1 MDHFFF
7 GKHKFTV
14 LHGKDGSRWLVG
26 RELCD
31 FLELNNISNAL
42 SKLPDDCKQ
51 KVVIEAF
58 KSKGRGWDNGKRTNV
73 SDGGGGFISRSFGFR
88 MVVGVSHVDRG
99 FSPVGVLMGVRHEAG
114 GCCCG
119 GLDR

>member
-1 MDHFFF
+1 MDHFYF

-31 FLELNNISNAL
+31 YLRLSHTTNAV
-42 SKLPDDCKQ
+42 KELPDDCKQ

-58 KSKGRGWDNGKRTNV
+58 KSKGHGGDNGNPYGNILSKKSRPAL
-73 SDGGGGFISRSFGFR
+73 SDALGWTISKYEYSC
-88 MVVGVSHVDRG
+88 
-99 FSPVGVLMGVRHEAG
+99 LNQK
-114 GCCCG
+114 
-119 GLDR
+119 

>member
-31 FLELNNISNAL
+31 YLMLKNTNLAVRS
-42 SKLPDDCKQ
+42 LPANCKQ

-58 KSKGRGWDNGKRTNV
+58 KSMGPAA
-73 SDGGGGFISRSFGFR
+73 R
-88 MVVGVSHVDRG
+88 MESGPS
-99 FSPVGVLMGVRHEAG
+99 
-114 GCCCG
+114 
-119 GLDR
+119 